1 MTFLEYGFESLV
13 QTLGPLELGD
23 ALAVADRHEVKLG
36 TSFFLDQVLDIEEF
50 AALAKHETVLKHVA
64 TLLGGP
70 PVPYYSHL
78 IVTAQG
84 GIPITANWHKDQIP
98 RKGFGVKAHFYLTD
112 IDSEKDGPVRVAPRS
127 WPELLPPEGPGIPVY
142 AKRGDVLLT
151 RPDLW
156 HRSTPVALG
165 APTRKSLHVSYR
177 LA

>member
-1 MTFLEYGFESLV
+1 MSFRDYGFESLMQV
-13 QTLGPLELGD
+13 IDPLELGD

-36 TSFFLDQVLDIEEF
+36 CSFFLDQVLDIEEF
-50 AALAKHETVLKHVA
+50 ATLAKNELVLKHVA
-64 TLLGGP
+64 ALLSGP

-84 GIPITANWHKDQIP
+84 GTPITANWHKDQIP

-112 IDSEKDGPVRVAPRS
+112 IDTAADGQIMIEPRS
-127 WPELLPPEGPGIPVY
+127 MDRLLPPEGPGIPVY

-156 HRSTPVALG
+156 HRSTPVAVG
-165 APTRKSLHVSYR
+165 ARTRKSLHVSYR